1 MLMNEMVKAT
11 GRLTIEIFSSSGLL
25 KEKVNVPNLVVT
37 TGRNYIASRMTGATP
52 AVMSHMAVGTGTTEP
67 VIANTTLETELTRV
81 ALDSQNTAANV
92 STYIATYA
100 AGVATGAITEA
111 GIFNASG
118 AGLGTLL
125 CRTVFGVVTKAVD
138 DIMVITWNVT
148 IS

>member
-37 TGRNYIASRMTGATP
+37 TGRNYIASRMTGTTP
-52 AVMSHMAVGTGTTEP
+52 AAMSHMAVGTGTTEP

-81 ALDSQNTAANV
+81 ALDSQTINANV
-92 STYIATYA
+92 ITYIATFG
-100 AGVATGAITEA
+100 AGVATGALTEA
-111 GIFNASG
+111 GIFNASTS
-118 AGLGTLL
+118 GTML
-125 CRTVFGVVTKAVD
+125 CRTTFGVVTKAVD

-148 IS
+148 VS

>member
-37 TGRNYIASRMTGATP
+37 TGRNYIASRMTGTTP
-52 AVMSHMAVGTGTTEP
+52 AAMSHMAVGTGTTEP

-81 ALDSQNTAANV
+81 ALDSQSTAANV

-148 IS
+148 VS

>member
-1 MLMNEMVKAT
+1 MLMNEMVKAN

-37 TGRNYIASRMTGATP
+37 TGRNYIASRMTGTTP

-67 VIANTTLETELTRV
+67 VIANTTLETELARV
-81 ALDSQNTAANV
+81 ALDSQSTVDNV
-92 STYIATYA
+92 STYIATYG

-111 GIFNASG
+111 GIFNAAG
-118 AGLGTLL
+118 AGLGTML

-148 IS
+148 VS

>member
-11 GRLTIEIFSSSGLL
+11 GRLSIEVFSSSGLL

-52 AVMSHMAVGTGTTEP
+52 AVMSHMAVGTGTTGP
-67 VIANTTLETELTRV
+67 VIANTTLETELTRR
-81 ALDSQNTAANV
+81 ALDSQSTAANV
-92 STYIATYA
+92 STYVATYG
-100 AGVATGAITEA
+100 AGIATGAITEA
-111 GIFNASG
+111 GIFNAAS
-118 AGLGTLL
+118 AGTML
-125 CRTVFGVVTKAVD
+125 CRTTFGVVTKAAD

>member
-52 AVMSHMAVGTGTTEP
+52 AVMSRMAVGTGTTEP

-81 ALDSQNTAANV
+81 ALDSQNTADNV
-92 STYIATYA
+92 STYIATYG
-100 AGVATGAITEA
+100 AGIATGAITEA
-111 GIFNASG
+111 GIFNAAS
-118 AGLGTLL
+118 AGTML

>member
-1 MLMNEMVKAT
+1 MVKAT

-52 AVMSHMAVGTGTTEP
+52 AVMSRMAVGTGTTEP

-81 ALDSQNTAANV
+81 ALDSQSTTANV

>member
-37 TGRNYIASRMTGATP
+37 TGRNYIASRMTGTTP

-81 ALDSQNTAANV
+81 ALDSQSTTANV

>member
-52 AVMSHMAVGTGTTEP
+52 AVMSRMAVGTGTTEP

-81 ALDSQNTAANV
+81 ALDSQSTTANV

>member
-52 AVMSHMAVGTGTTEP
+52 AVMSRMAVGTGTTEP

-81 ALDSQNTAANV
+81 ALDSQNTTDNV
-92 STYIATYA
+92 STYIATYG
-100 AGVATGAITEA
+100 AGIATGAITEA
-111 GIFNASG
+111 GIFNAAS
-118 AGLGTLL
+118 AGTML